1 MRKIEENIFYRVYIA
16 YLNKDYPAT
25 FVSCLY
31 ITFIYMFLL
40 APIYGLCID
49 LFKGLDVNIIKF
61 LYIIYVMVIFIV
73 IFKKYYNKVTLN
85 AILNRNKNNKQYL
98 PTWCYFLILPVS
110 MIFGI
115 SFYILISIQVL
126 QRFSLE
132 GYLYDL
138 L

>member
-1 MRKIEENIFYRVYIA
+1 MKKIEENIFYRVYIA

-31 ITFIYMFLL
+31 IAFVYMFLF

-49 LFKGLDVNIIKF
+49 LFKGIGKNIIKF
-61 LYIIYVMVIFIV
+61 LYIIYVAVILII

-85 AILNRNKNNKQYL
+85 NILNRNKHKKQYL
-98 PTWCYFLILPVS
+98 PTWCYFIILPIS
-110 MIFGI
+110 MILGI
-115 SFYILISIQVL
+115 GLYILVSIQIL
-126 QRFSLE
+126 QRLNLE

>member
-49 LFKGLDVNIIKF
+49 LFKGLDVNIVKF

-110 MIFGI
+110 MVFGI

>member
-1 MRKIEENIFYRVYIA
+1 MRKIEENIFYRVYIV

-31 ITFIYMFLL
+31 LTFIYMFLL
-40 APIYGLCID
+40 APIYGVCID
-49 LFKGLDVNIIKF
+49 LFKGLDKNIIKF
-61 LYIIYVMVIFIV
+61 IYIIYVVVIFV
-73 IFKKYYNKVTLN
+73 MIFKKYYNKVILH
-85 AILNRNKNNKQYL
+85 AILNGNKNNKQYL

-115 SFYILISIQVL
+115 GFYILISTQVL

>member
-40 APIYGLCID
+40 APIYGFCID
-49 LFKGLDVNIIKF
+49 LLKGLDKNIIKF
-61 LYIIYVMVIFIV
+61 LYIIYVVIILIL
-73 IFKKYYNKVTLN
+73 IFKKYYNKVTLQ
-85 AILNRNKNNKQYL
+85 AILNGNRNNKQYL
-98 PTWCYFLILPVS
+98 PNWCYFLILPVC

-115 SFYILISIQVL
+115 GLYILITIQVL
-126 QRFSLE
+126 QRFNLE
-132 GYLYDL
+132 GYLYSL